1 LAFAGFNHF
10 LKKILKPS
18 NRAGCFSGTEK
29 LRALNLYSS
38 WLLPADPLRQ
48 PLCEHQE
55 EWRS

>member
-29 LRALNLYSS
+29 LQALNLYSS
-38 WLLPADPLRQ
+38 WLLPADPLR
-48 PLCEHQE
+48 
-55 EWRS
+55 